1 MNIPNESYMPSKA
14 PAELKKHNIWKN
26 LTDGKF
32 TNLTNINEMDKI
44 NENSDFEYN
53 DDILAYLSREEP

>member
-1 MNIPNESYMPSKA
+1 
-14 PAELKKHNIWKN
+14 